1 MITRLRVRGFKSLL
15 DVEVTLGP
23 LTVLV
28 GANGSGKSSVLE
40 AIKFLRDA
48 VRRPINVGGE
58 SSRSL
63 YKGRFSRLL
72 SRQGSEPIVMES
84 SVLAEGSTMTLMG
97 EFRHDTFELSC
108 VAGAREFAKRV
119 TNRLADRVAA
129 VEREAAPS
137 EPASWDELPSDIG
150 LVAEGVAMHR
160 LDAEA
165 MARATYSDDTEPAL
179 AVDGRNLAAV
189 LDALQGM
196 ARERF
201 DEIERRMQELVPH
214 LTRVRVRRA
223 RTLKRPQAENEV
235 PTSVVGH
242 QVVFDFENAPDIS
255 AEDAGEGTLLLL
267 GLLTIIESRP
277 GGDVTILLDDLE
289 RALHPKVQRQLVG
302 YLRDL
307 VRSRPGLQII
317 ATSHAPYL
325 VNHLDYEEVRVV
337 AQAADGTAR
346 VAQLLDHPEAE
357 RCREEMS
364 AGEFWSSVGEGWVAT
379 RGDQE

>member
-15 DVEVTLGP
+15 DVDVAFGP

-28 GANGSGKSSVLE
+28 GTNGSGKTSVLE

-48 VRRPINVGGE
+48 VLRPVNIGA

-84 SVLAEGSTMTLMG
+84 SILAEGETMALTG
-97 EFRHDTFELSC
+97 EFRHDTFELTC
-108 VAGAREFAKRV
+108 TEGAREHTKRV
-119 TNRLADRVAA
+119 TNRLADAVAA
-129 VEREAAPS
+129 WERDATPVTD
-137 EPASWDELPSDIG
+137 PALWDELSSETK
-150 LVAEGVAMHR
+150 LAAEGIELHR

-165 MARATYSDDTEPAL
+165 MAKATYSDDTEPVL

-201 DEIERRMQELVPH
+201 DEIERRLRELVPQ

-235 PTSVVGH
+235 PTSVIGH
-242 QVVFDFENAPDIS
+242 QVVFDFEHAPDIS

-267 GLLTIIESRP
+267 GLLTIIESKPR
-277 GGDVTILLDDLE
+277 GDVTILFDDLE
-289 RALHPKVQRQLVG
+289 RALHPKAQRQLVG

-325 VNHLDYEEVRVV
+325 VDHLDYEEVRVV
-337 AQAADGTAR
+337 AQAADGTVK
-346 VAQLLDHPEAE
+346 VAPLLDHPEAE
-357 RCREEMS
+357 SCREEEMS
-364 AGEFWSSVGEGWVAT
+364 AGEFWSSVGEGWVAA
-379 RGDQE
+379 EPE

>member
-1 MITRLRVRGFKSLL
+1 MISRLRVRGFKSLF
-15 DVEVTLGP
+15 DVDVSFGSF
-23 LTVLV
+23 TVLV
-28 GANGSGKSSVLE
+28 GTNGSGKTSVLE

-48 VRRPINVGGE
+48 MLRPVDGP

-72 SRQGSEPIVMES
+72 SRQGAEPIVMES
-84 SVLAEGSTMTLMG
+84 SLLTNGVALALTG
-97 EFRHDTFELSC
+97 EFAQQMFELSC
-108 VAGAREFAKRV
+108 SDGSRQRGKRV
-119 TNRLADRVAA
+119 INRLADALAA
-129 VEREAAPS
+129 WERDAT
-137 EPASWDELPSDIG
+137 PADPTASRDDLLPEMK
-150 LVAEGVAMHR
+150 LAAEGIAMHR

-165 MARATYSDDTEPAL
+165 MARATYSDDTEPVL

-189 LDALQGM
+189 LDALQGA

-201 DEIERRMQELVPH
+201 QEIERRLQELVPQ

-235 PTSVVGH
+235 PTSVIGH

-267 GLLTIIESRP
+267 GLLTIIESKP
-277 GGDVTILLDDLE
+277 EGDVTILLDDLE
-289 RALHPKVQRQLVG
+289 RALHPKAQRQLVG

-325 VNHLDYEEVRVV
+325 VDHLDYEEVRVV

-346 VAQLLDHPEAE
+346 VASLLDHPDAAA
-357 RCREEMS
+357 CREDEMS
-364 AGEFWSSVGEGWVAT
+364 AGEFWSSVGEGWVAA
-379 RGDQE
+379 GPE

>member
-15 DVEVTLGP
+15 DFDVTLGP

-28 GANGSGKSSVLE
+28 GTNGSGKTSVLE

-48 VRRPINVGGE
+48 VLRPVTLGE

-72 SRQGSEPIVMES
+72 SRQGAEPIVMVS
-84 SVLAEGSTMTLMG
+84 SLVQEGAPMELTG
-97 EFRHDTFELSC
+97 EFRHDSFDLSC
-108 VAGAREFAKRV
+108 TQGIQEFSKRV
-119 TNRLADRVAA
+119 TNRLANAVAA
-129 VEREAAPS
+129 WDHV
-137 EPASWDELPSDIG
+137 EPASRDELSADVK
-150 LVAEGVAMHR
+150 LAAEGVAMHR
-160 LDAEA
+160 LEPEA
-165 MARATYSDDTEPAL
+165 MARATYSDDTEPVL

-189 LDALQGM
+189 LDALQGT

-201 DEIERRMQELVPH
+201 DEIERRLAELVPQ

-235 PTSVVGH
+235 PTSVIGH
-242 QVVFDFENAPDIS
+242 QVVFDFEHASEIS
-255 AEDAGEGTLLLL
+255 AEDAGEGTLMLL

-277 GGDVTILLDDLE
+277 TGDTTILLDDLE
-289 RALHPKVQRQLVG
+289 RALHPKAQRQLVG

-317 ATSHAPYL
+317 ATTHAPYL
-325 VNHLDYEEVRVV
+325 LDHLEYEEVRVF
-337 AQAADGTAR
+337 AQAVDGTTR
-346 VAQLLDHPEAE
+346 VASLVDHPQAE
-357 RCREEMS
+357 HSREEMS
-364 AGEFWSSVGEGWVAT
+364 AGEFWSSVGEGWVAA
-379 RGDQE
+379 GGE